1 MQATPRTQGY
11 FRQSSTMCTPYDKYR
26 RARKDDE
33 TFDDSL
39 SAPVPVTAQIQSG
52 TRIVS
57 GSEDGNLRIFDAE
70 TGEACTLPLR
80 MPHRI
85 FAVAVSHDGA
95 LVACSG
101 EDMMVHVWRANMARR
116 AVWPDNFIRR
126 ARGLEF
132 CLVDEQGVL
141 ADFSLQS
148 DGWLYGR
155 TDEPICWIPSSY
167 RAGLWTPRTVGIL
180 GALETILD
188 LRNLVHGT
196 KWEQCKAYVFSD
208 KT

>member
-1 MQATPRTQGY
+1 VSA
-11 FRQSSTMCTPYDKYR
+11 S
-26 RARKDDE
+26 DDA
-33 TFDDSL
+33 S
-39 SAPVPVTAQIQSG
+39 
-52 TRIVS
+52 
-57 GSEDGNLRIFDAE
+57 LRIFDAE

-80 MPHRI
+80 MPSRI
-85 FAVAVSHDGA
+85 FTVTVSHDGA

-101 EDMMVHVWRANMARR
+101 ADMSVHVWRANMARR
-116 AVWPDNFIRR
+116 VVWPENFIGR

-148 DGWLYGR
+148 DGWLIGR
-155 TDEPICWIPSSY
+155 TNKPICWIPSSY

-188 LRNLVHGT
+188 LRKLVHGAQ
-196 KWEQCKAYVFSD
+196 WEQCKAYVFSD